1 MVKATAQGTENF
13 IKLFYYVFK
22 KWCVVAIPPHL
33 SRNEKATTRV
43 HEDISR
49 EKHNWNFVLKLMKW
63 KHSQYTV
70 HTELVHKCVGKIE
83 MSAFDA
89 SAITKTTT

>member
-1 MVKATAQGTENF
+1 MLPSLT
-13 IKLFYYVFK
+13 
-22 KWCVVAIPPHL
+22 
-33 SRNEKATTRV
+33 SRNEKARTRV

-70 HTELVHKCVGKIE
+70 HTELVYKCVGKIE

-89 SAITKTTT
+89 SATITTTTT

>member
-1 MVKATAQGTENF
+1 MLPSLT
-13 IKLFYYVFK
+13 
-22 KWCVVAIPPHL
+22 
-33 SRNEKATTRV
+33 SRNEKARTRV

-70 HTELVHKCVGKIE
+70 HTQLVYKCVGKIE

-89 SAITKTTT
+89 SATITTATT